1 MEIKSAF
8 LDGTADI
15 TVSVDRIVD
24 NNEYQFE
31 VIVNDSKLYMT
42 REEWE
47 QIKDFVD
54 NSMDF
59 LNQNY

>member
-15 TVSVDRIVD
+15 TISVDRIVD

-31 VIVNDSKLYMT
+31 VAINNSKLYMT

-59 LNQNY
+59 LNKNY

>member
-1 MEIKSAF
+1 MEIKSTF

-15 TVSVDRIVD
+15 TISVDRIVD
-24 NNEYQFE
+24 DNKYQFE
-31 VIVNDSKLYMT
+31 VIVNDSMLYMT
-42 REEWE
+42 SEEWK

>member
-8 LDGTADI
+8 LEGTVNI
-15 TVSVDRIVD
+15 EISVDRIVD
-24 NNEYQFE
+24 EDKYQFE
-31 VIVNDSKLYMT
+31 VVINDSPLYMT
-42 REEWE
+42 SEEWK

-59 LNQNY
+59 LNKNY